1 MATFA
6 LYISLFCT
14 PLETLVNSAQQCF
27 EWMRHYVTE
36 HHESEAIRWK
46 QAPAK
51 NSAEILHQ
59 QLVVKR

>member
-1 MATFA
+1 MFGE
-6 LYISLFCT
+6 C
-14 PLETLVNSAQQCF
+14 

>member
-1 MATFA
+1 MRSTGA
-6 LYISLFCT
+6 LSDAIQT
-14 PLETLVNSAQQCF
+14 QQCF